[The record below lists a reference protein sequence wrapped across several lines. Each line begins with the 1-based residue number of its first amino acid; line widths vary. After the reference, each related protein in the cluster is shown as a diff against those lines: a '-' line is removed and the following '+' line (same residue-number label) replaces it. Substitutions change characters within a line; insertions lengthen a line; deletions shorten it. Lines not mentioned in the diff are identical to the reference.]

1 MILRYVGLKTSPS
14 GLVEPVREFCHLTMS
29 TGRMSHMHMSP
40 KNGRSLLWMM
50 FSFVSQVCSRTLG
63 LTSAS

>member
-1 MILRYVGLKTSPS
+1 MKLSPS
-14 GLVEPVREFCHLTMS
+14 GLVEPVREFCHLKMS
-29 TGRMSHMHMSP
+29 TGRMSHMRMSP
-40 KNGRSLLWMM
+40 ENDRSLLSMM